1 MQFQDLMS
9 SFLETQRSVMLAYL
23 QGSAASDGA
32 IAPAVSASTLPSQG
46 AVAGPAPTEPTPAL
60 AAAPAAPVDASLEQ
74 DAVQLAGGE
83 TADLPSKEDLT
94 RHLLFI
100 VSERT
105 GYPTEM
111 LPMDEDIEARLGIDS
126 IKRVE
131 ILGAL
136 QREYYPCRPAHRS
149 RGHGAVDRYQDLAG
163 SSRLVRRRPAR
174 RLGQPVASR
183 NSGVQPARAED
194 EIEIAR
200 SRLVLVD
207 APAVMDRTLDV
218 ASGQVFLI
226 TDDGRG
232 VAARVADQ
240 LRQCG
245 SASCAVAGRGNGHT
259 G

>member
-1 MQFQDLMS
+1 M
-9 SFLETQRSVMLAYL
+9 
-23 QGSAASDGA
+23 
-32 IAPAVSASTLPSQG
+32 
-46 AVAGPAPTEPTPAL
+46 
-60 AAAPAAPVDASLEQ
+60 DASLEQ
-74 DAVQLAGGE
+74 DTVQLAGGE

-136 QREYYPCRPAHRS
+136 QREYIPADQRIGPEAMEQLTAIKTLQGVVDWFDDAL
-149 RGHGAVDRYQDLAG
+149 RGV
-163 SSRLVRRRPAR
+163 S
-174 RLGQPVASR
+174 GQPVASR
-183 NSGVQPARAED
+183 RLRRPASVAED

-200 SRLVLVD
+200 SRPALVD

-245 SASCAVAGRGNGHT
+245 AHPVLLLGAGTDTQGEDIYQVDLGNAAAVQAVVAQVRSALGPIAGLVHLAGLGERRDFRDMSVADWRNCQRRE
-259 G
+259 